1 MKRIDTI
8 EVCDDF
14 VIMAYILCKGEKVK
28 MENNNKALVGIDSKT
43 REMTITALLVALVF
57 ISTKFINFKLPIS
70 INGGLVHMG
79 NTMLFMSA
87 IVFGSK
93 KGAAAGAIGMGIF
106 DILSGWAVWAPFT
119 IIIRG
124 VMGYII
130 GAIANANGRDG
141 KSFFWNLTAVVIAG
155 LWMLAGYYGAEG
167 LIYGNWLTP
176 ITSMPGNILQIV
188 FGAVIGLPMA
198 AALKKINIK

>member
-1 MKRIDTI
+1 
-8 EVCDDF
+8 
-14 VIMAYILCKGEKVK
+14 
-28 MENNNKALVGIDSKT
+28 MENNHKTLIGFDSKT
-43 REMTITALLVALVF
+43 REMTLTALLVALVF

-93 KGAAAGAIGMGIF
+93 KGAAAGAIGMGMF

-119 IIIRG
+119 IVIRG
-124 VMGYII
+124 IMGYII
-130 GAIANANGRDG
+130 GTVANSKGRDG
-141 KSFFWNLTAVVIAG
+141 KSFVWNLTGIVIGG

-167 LIYGNWLTP
+167 LIYGNWITP
-176 ITSMPGNILQIV
+176 VTSIPGNILQIV
-188 FGAVIGLPMA
+188 FGAVIGLPLS
-198 AALKKINIK
+198 AALKRINIK